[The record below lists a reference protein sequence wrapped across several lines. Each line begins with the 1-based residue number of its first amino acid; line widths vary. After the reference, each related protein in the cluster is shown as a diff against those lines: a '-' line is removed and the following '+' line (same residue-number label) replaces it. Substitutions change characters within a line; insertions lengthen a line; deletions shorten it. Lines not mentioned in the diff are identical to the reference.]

1 MTLQQGDRIHLV
13 SSQASHLASSPSN
26 SPSSSPGSEEP
37 LYQVISVDVT
47 HQRCWVRHW
56 PLARHGSPVF
66 EVSLS
71 QVRDLHQLP
80 PQTCQSRS

>member
-1 MTLQQGDRIHLV
+1 MTLQQGDRIHLAPG
-13 SSQASHLASSPSN
+13 QASHQASSL
-26 SPSSSPGSEEP
+26 SSRSGSDEP
-37 LYQVISVDVT
+37 VYQVISVDLT

-71 QVRDLHQLP
+71 QVLDLHQLH